1 MFKTI
6 LVPLDG
12 SPFSEMAIPP
22 ALSLSRRCGASVH
35 LANVREAV
43 PTLATGEWEPAAE
56 LWSTTYLGDV
66 QRRVREATDQEVTT
80 EVLEGEPAAAL
91 DSHSFAIGADL
102 VIMSTHGRGA
112 ASRFWLGSVADA
124 VLRHVQEPILMVR
137 PGENGE
143 DLDLAAD
150 VDVNRIL
157 VTLDGSNASEAI
169 LWPSARLARAWDAPV
184 TVLRIVPYPDEIA
197 SAYLPHTVQMN
208 LDALEEGRKSASLYV
223 DDIVQQLRE
232 QGVEAEG
239 KVEVD
244 TSPSAGILRQV
255 SVTGAGAVALATHGY
270 GGIRRVLLG
279 SVADKVVRGT
289 EGMALLVR
297 PTDD

>member
-12 SPFSEMAIPP
+12 SPFSEMAIQP

-43 PTLATGEWEPAAE
+43 PTLAHGEWEPAAE
-56 LWSTTYLGDV
+56 LWSKTYLTDV
-66 QRRVREATDQEVTT
+66 QERLREATGQEVFTA
-80 EVLEGEPAAAL
+80 VLEGEPAAAL
-91 DSHSFAIGADL
+91 DLHSFAIGADL
-102 VIMSTHGRGA
+102 IVMSSHGRGA

-124 VLRHVQEPILMVR
+124 VLRHVREPILMVR
-137 PGENGE
+137 PGEDGE
-143 DLDLAAD
+143 HVDLAAD
-150 VDVNRIL
+150 IELARIL
-157 VTLDGSNASEAI
+157 VTLDGSNASEAV
-169 LWPSARLARAWDAPV
+169 LWPAARLARAWEAAV
-184 TVLRIVPYPDEIA
+184 TVLRVVPYPDAIA
-197 SAYLPHTVQMN
+197 SAYLPHTVQMS
-208 LDALEEGRKSASLYV
+208 LDALEEGRQSAARYV
-223 DDIVQQLRE
+223 EDVVQQLRE
-232 QGVEAEG
+232 QGVEADG

-255 SVTGAGAVALATHGY
+255 TATGAGAVALATHGY